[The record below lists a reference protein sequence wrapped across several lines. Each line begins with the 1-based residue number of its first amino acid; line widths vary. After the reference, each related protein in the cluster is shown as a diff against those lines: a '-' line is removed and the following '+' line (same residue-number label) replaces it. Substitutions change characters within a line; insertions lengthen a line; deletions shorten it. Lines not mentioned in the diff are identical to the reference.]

1 MNAPMQGMRGT
12 EQWQGSVPLV
22 CPDCRTSLIAEAARL
37 RCPQCKQQWPVVD
50 GVPHFVSEDQY
61 WGEIDQEEMV
71 RINQQI
77 RHAPWRDVLRQHPS
91 PQVRAASSMM
101 MNPDRANWHL
111 LLPLPRAA
119 TVLDIGAGSGA
130 IAHAMA
136 NCYGRVIAIEPVVER
151 IEFMRQRFRQEG
163 LNNVTLVRGDV
174 GRIPLPPGSVDLAI
188 LNGVLE
194 WIPWSVTDGR
204 PRDVQLAA
212 LRTIRE
218 MLRPGGF
225 LCVGIENR
233 WMIEYFIGAN
243 DPHADIPYVTIL
255 PRFLAD
261 AYARWRTG
269 QPYRNY
275 LYSAGGY
282 RRLME
287 EAGFSDVEI
296 YCAWPS
302 YNHPRFI
309 IPFDEK
315 VFAYFCER
323 FDSVSSSRKRR
334 WARRLLRLLKIDK
347 HLVYSFFIIGRHPEH

>member
-1 MNAPMQGMRGT
+1 MTEIALNEVDGMDS
-12 EQWQGSVPLV
+12 SVAFA
-22 CPDCRTSLIAEAARL
+22 CPGCRTLLIRETAGL
-37 RCPQCKQQWPVVD
+37 HCPRCAHRWPVVE
-50 GVPHFVSEDQY
+50 GVPHFVSDDQY

-71 RINQQI
+71 RINRQI
-77 RHAPWRDVLRQHPS
+77 RHAPWKEVLRQHPS
-91 PQVRAASSMM
+91 PQVRKAASMM
-101 MNPDRANWHL
+101 INPDRANWHL
-111 LLPLPRAA
+111 LLPLPRTG

-136 NCYGRVIAIEPVVER
+136 NCYGHVIAIEPVIER
-151 IEFMRQRFRQEG
+151 IEFMQQRFRQEG
-163 LNNVTLVRGDV
+163 LNNVTLVRGDA

-212 LRTIRE
+212 LRNVRE
-218 MLRPGGF
+218 VLRAGGF
-225 LCVGIENR
+225 LCIGIENR
-233 WMIEYFIGAN
+233 WMIEYFMGGN
-243 DPHADIPYVTIL
+243 DPHADIPWVTIL

-275 LYSAGGY
+275 LYSVGGY

-287 EAGFSDVEI
+287 EAGFSDVEV
-296 YCAWPS
+296 YCALPS

-309 IPFDEK
+309 IPFDEG
-315 VFAYFCER
+315 VFAYFREHFAVR
-323 FDSVSSSRKRR
+323 SSRKRR
-334 WARRLLRLLKIDK
+334 WALRLLRLLKIDK
-347 HLVYSFFIIGRHPEH
+347 HLVYSFFIIARNREH